1 MTQLVITIKDDKII
15 PYLKKVLEAISGV
28 VNVKTCSEK
37 TETIVDPDT
46 GWALNDDI
54 VSDVVAYRSKDIW
67 LKMQMIYLPNWMHE
81 LHYSLLFK
89 LQESI

>member
-37 TETIVDPDT
+37 TAKT
-46 GWALNDDI
+46 
-54 VSDVVAYRSKDIW
+54 KDIW
-67 LKMQMIYLPNWMHE
+67 LKMQMICLPNWMHE

>member
-46 GWALNDDI
+46 GWTLNDDI
-54 VSDVVAYRSKDIW
+54 VSDVVAYRSGKD
-67 LKMQMIYLPNWMHE
+67 KGYLAKDADD
-81 LHYSLLFK
+81 LFAQ
-89 LQESI
+89 LDA

>member
-54 VSDVVAYRSKDIW
+54 VAYRSGKD
-67 LKMQMIYLPNWMHE
+67 KGYLAKDADD
-81 LHYSLLFK
+81 LFAQ
-89 LQESI
+89 LDA